1 MWAPSRGSSSGSG
14 RRTWRRRIADYL
26 ADDQTDASED
36 NESFITAHSDD
47 LPASAPSAA
56 AAGGGVVGEGMLP
69 AFLADQGDL
78 VEVMLELDEESMVV
92 RSVTPTAAALYGPT
106 SLAGG
111 ARTPDEGARSLS
123 RCSSTTS
130 RIRRKFAWL
139 RSPSP
144 SPSQR
149 HHHHPTPSAAA
160 AAAAAAALSDQ
171 QAVRE
176 AALAAR
182 ERRRLQAAGLNR
194 SRSGAR
200 RALKGLRFI
209 SRTTT
214 GSSAGDVGGGADLWR
229 RVEERFNALAIDG
242 LLARDD
248 FGDCIGM
255 VDSKEFAVGIFDALA
270 RRRRQ
275 NLERISKEELYDF
288 WLQISD
294 QSFDARLQIFFD
306 MVDTNVDGRITREEV
321 QELIVLSASANKL
334 SKLKE
339 QAEEYA
345 ALIMEELDPENL
357 GYIELWQLEAL
368 LLQRDAYMTY
378 SRPMSSGSAAQWSQN
393 LTATASGAGAGGQ
406 QPPPSASHHQQQQG
420 QRAAL
425 RRRWLN
431 PRRAAARA
439 RVAAAEGWRRAWVVA
454 LWVGAMAALFAWRFT
469 QYRRSAAFEVMGYC
483 LPTAKGAAE
492 TLKLNMALVLLPAC
506 RNTLT
511 WLRSTWARF
520 FVPFDDA
527 IAFHKIIAV
536 AIALGICLHAGNH
549 LACDFPRLIASG
561 PTEYRLVARYF
572 GREKPTY
579 RALLAGAEGVTG
591 IVMVTLMAVSFTLAT
606 RPFRKRQE
614 IIAANKGGAAAGR
627 GGDGGSGRRLLRCF
641 SLGHLA
647 GFNAFWYSHHLL
659 IVVYLLL
666 LVHGWFMFLVDRW
679 YQRTTWMYISVPLVL
694 YVGERTLRAFRSKA
708 YAVKILKV
716 CLLPGNVLTI
726 TMSKPYGFRYRSGQ
740 YIFLQCPTI
749 SPFEWHPFS
758 ITSAP
763 GDDYIS
769 VHIQTRG
776 DWTQE
781 LKRIFVEN
789 YFTPCVPRRAAFGEL
804 GVAEQKSPPRLLVD
818 GPYGAPAQD
827 FRNYDVLLLVG
838 LGIGAT
844 PFISILRD
852 LLNNIKLADELMDL
866 TMETSRL
873 EDSAK
878 SSSTSMASNSNKR
891 RAYRTSCAHFYW
903 VTREPGSFEWFKGV
917 MNEVAEMDKKGVIEL
932 HNYLTSVYEERDA
945 RTTLLSMVQ
954 ALNHAKHGVDIV
966 SGTRV
971 RTHFARPNWKEVFTR
986 IASKHPN
993 STVGVFYCGRPTLA
1007 KELKKLSL
1015 DMSHKTGTRFDFHKE
1030 YF

>member
-1 MWAPSRGSSSGSG
+1 MWAPSRVPSSSGSG
-14 RRTWRRRIADYL
+14 RRTWHRRRIADYL
-26 ADDQTDASED
+26 ADDQTDASD
-36 NESFITAHSDD
+36 NESFITACSSDEF
-47 LPASAPSAA
+47 SSAA
-56 AAGGGVVGEGMLP
+56 VGGVGVGMLP
-69 AFLADQGDL
+69 EFLADQSDL

-92 RSVTPTAAALYGPT
+92 RSVTPTTAALYGPT
-106 SLAGG
+106 TAPTTDGG
-111 ARTPDEGARSLS
+111 RSLS

-130 RIRRKFAWL
+130 RIRRKFAWM

-144 SPSQR
+144 STSLRR
-149 HHHHPTPSAAA
+149 HHHHHPPP
-160 AAAAAAALSDQ
+160 DPPPQ
-171 QAVRE
+171 PVRE
-176 AALAAR
+176 EEAVAAR
-182 ERRRLQAAGLNR
+182 ERRKAQARRLDR
-194 SRSGAR
+194 SRSGGPA

-209 SRTTT
+209 S
-214 GSSAGDVGGGADLWR
+214 GSTAHDETPAELWG
-229 RVEERFNALAIDG
+229 RVEERFHALARDG

-248 FGDCIGM
+248 FGECVGNGM
-255 VDSKEFAVGIFDALA
+255 EKSKEFAAGVFDALA

-275 NLERISKEELYDF
+275 SLERITKDELHDF

-345 ALIMEELDPENL
+345 ALIMEELDPENF

-378 SRPMSSGSAAQWSQN
+378 SRPLSSDGGSTQLSQGLGGAVSLSPPARSSISRDEEEEGPPTSQRCGWSF
-393 LTATASGAGAGGQ
+393 
-406 QPPPSASHHQQQQG
+406 
-420 QRAAL
+420 
-425 RRRWLN
+425 
-431 PRRAAARA
+431 
-439 RVAAAEGWRRAWVVA
+439 AE
-454 LWVGAMAALFAWRFT
+454 
-469 QYRRSAAFEVMGYC
+469 YRRSPAFGVMGYC

-492 TLKLNMALVLLPAC
+492 TLKLNMALVLLPVC

-511 WLRSTWARF
+511 WLRSSWARF
-520 FVPFDDA
+520 VVPFDDS
-527 IAFHKIIAV
+527 IAFHKIIAM

-561 PTEYRLVARYF
+561 PDEYRLVAGYF
-572 GREKPTY
+572 GSTKPTY
-579 RALLAGAEGVTG
+579 RSLLAGAEGVTG
-591 IVMVTLMAVSFTLAT
+591 IVMVTLMAVSFTFAA
-606 RPFRKRQE
+606 RPFRKREEQR
-614 IIAANKGGAAAGR
+614 ACRRPSSSSSSSQQAAAHHHR
-627 GGDGGSGRRLLRCF
+627 NRCF
-641 SLGHLA
+641 SPLLDRLA

-666 LVHGWFMFLVDRW
+666 LAHGWFLFLVHRW
-679 YQRTTWMYISVPLVL
+679 YQRTTWMYICVPLVL
-694 YVGERTLRAFRSKA
+694 YIGERTLRAFRSKA

-716 CLLPGNVLTI
+716 I
-726 TMSKPYGFRYRSGQ
+726 E
-740 YIFLQCPTI
+740 LQR
-749 SPFEWHPFS
+749 HPFS

-789 YFTPCVPRRAAFGEL
+789 YLMPCVPRRTAFGEL
-804 GVAEQKSPPRLLVD
+804 GMAEQKSPPRLLVD

-827 FRNYDVLLLVG
+827 FRNYDVLLLIG

-852 LLNNIKLADELMDL
+852 LLNNIKLADELM
-866 TMETSRL
+866 
-873 EDSAK
+873 
-878 SSSTSMASNSNKR
+878 
-891 RAYRTSCAHFYW
+891 
-903 VTREPGSFEWFKGV
+903 
-917 MNEVAEMDKKGVIEL
+917 GVIEM
-932 HNYLTSVYEERDA
+932 HNYLTGVYEERDA

-986 IASKHPN
+986 IASQHPN
-993 STVGVFYCGRPTLA
+993 SNSWSILLWESKPCQRIEEIVN
-1007 KELKKLSL
+1007 
-1015 DMSHKTGTRFDFHKE
+1015 
-1030 YF
+1030 

>member
-1 MWAPSRGSSSGSG
+1 MWAPSRVPSSSGSG
-14 RRTWRRRIADYL
+14 RRTWHRRRIADYL
-26 ADDQTDASED
+26 ADDQTDASD
-36 NESFITAHSDD
+36 NESFITACSSDEF
-47 LPASAPSAA
+47 SSAA
-56 AAGGGVVGEGMLP
+56 VGGVGVGMLP
-69 AFLADQGDL
+69 EFLADQSDL

-92 RSVTPTAAALYGPT
+92 RSVTPTTAALYGPT
-106 SLAGG
+106 TAPTTDGG
-111 ARTPDEGARSLS
+111 RSLS

-130 RIRRKFAWL
+130 RIRRKFAWM

-144 SPSQR
+144 STSLRR
-149 HHHHPTPSAAA
+149 HHHHHPPP
-160 AAAAAAALSDQ
+160 DPPPQ
-171 QAVRE
+171 PVRE
-176 AALAAR
+176 EEAVAAR
-182 ERRRLQAAGLNR
+182 ERRKAQARRLDR

-209 SRTTT
+209 S
-214 GSSAGDVGGGADLWR
+214 GSTAHDETPAELWG
-229 RVEERFNALAIDG
+229 RVEERFHALARDG

-248 FGDCIGM
+248 FGECVGNGM
-255 VDSKEFAVGIFDALA
+255 EKSKEFAAGVFDALA

-275 NLERISKEELYDF
+275 SLERITKDELHDF

-345 ALIMEELDPENL
+345 ALIMEELDPENF

-378 SRPMSSGSAAQWSQN
+378 SRPLSSDGGSTQLSQG
-393 LTATASGAGAGGQ
+393 LGGAVSFSSRTQ
-406 QPPPSASHHQQQQG
+406 QHQQG
-420 QRAAL
+420 RGGGGPTTSQRCG
-425 RRRWLN
+425 WSV
-431 PRRAAARA
+431 RRAASRA
-439 RVAAAEGWRRAWVVA
+439 RVAASEGWRRAWVVA
-454 LWVGAMAALFAWRFT
+454 LWVAAMAALFAWKFAE
-469 QYRRSAAFEVMGYC
+469 YRRSPAFGVMGYC

-492 TLKLNMALVLLPAC
+492 TLKLNMALVLLPVC

-511 WLRSTWARF
+511 WLRSSWARF
-520 FVPFDDA
+520 VVPFDDS
-527 IAFHKIIAV
+527 IAFHKIIAM

-561 PTEYRLVARYF
+561 PDEYRLVAGYF
-572 GREKPTY
+572 GSTKPTY
-579 RALLAGAEGVTG
+579 RSLLAGAEGVTG
-591 IVMVTLMAVSFTLAT
+591 IVMVTLMAVSFTFAA
-606 RPFRKRQE
+606 RPFRKREEQR
-614 IIAANKGGAAAGR
+614 ACRRPSSSSSSSQQAAAHHHR
-627 GGDGGSGRRLLRCF
+627 NRCF
-641 SLGHLA
+641 SPLLDRLA

-666 LVHGWFMFLVDRW
+666 LAHGWFLFLVHRW
-679 YQRTTWMYISVPLVL
+679 YQRTTWMYICVPLVL
-694 YVGERTLRAFRSKA
+694 YIGERTLRAFRSKA

-740 YIFLQCPTI
+740 YIFLQCPII

-789 YFTPCVPRRAAFGEL
+789 YLMPCVPRRTAFGEL
-804 GVAEQKSPPRLLVD
+804 GMAEQKSPPRLLVD

-827 FRNYDVLLLVG
+827 FRNYDVLLLIG

-866 TMETSRL
+866 ALETSRS
-873 EDSAK
+873 EDSTN
-878 SSSTSMASNSNKR
+878 SFSVSTTSSNKR
-891 RAYRTSCAHFYW
+891 RVYRTSHAHFYW
-903 VTREPGSFEWFKGV
+903 VTREPESFEWFKGV
-917 MNEVAEMDKKGVIEL
+917 MNEVEQMDKKGVIEM
-932 HNYLTSVYEERDA
+932 HNYLTGVYEERDA

-986 IASKHPN
+986 IASQHPN
-993 STVGVFYCGRPTLA
+993 STVGVFYCGRANLA
-1007 KELKKLSL
+1007 KELKKLSI
-1015 DMSHKTGTRFDFHKE
+1015 DMSHKTGTRFHFHKE